1 MSKAALTTLQ
11 VRDVE
16 AHGLTTE
23 ERKRFEEDGFFIVPA
38 ALDAGTVET
47 LRNLADEHLARLRAN
62 GVNDHAYLNLHDV
75 VGRDPVYLDL
85 MTWPT
90 TFHKVWQV
98 LGWNIQLFHTQL
110 IVTPTSDPALP
121 VGPDGWHQDNHRMN
135 FELEVE
141 LMPRI
146 SMKVG
151 YFLADI
157 PEPGMGN
164 LCVIPG
170 SHLTRSPDER
180 AGVQITANAGDAVVF
195 DRRLWHSGSTNQSPV
210 IRRALF
216 YGYSYRWLRPKCA
229 MKITT
234 LPEFETLDPIRRQL
248 LGACSS
254 ANGYYTPDDTTDAPL
269 RAWIA
274 DNLGVDAVAP

>member
-1 MSKAALTTLQ
+1 MTL
-11 VRDVE
+11 RASDVD
-16 AHGLTTE
+16 AYGLAE
-23 ERKRFEEDGFFIVPA
+23 EEQKRFEEDGFFMVPN
-38 ALDAGTVET
+38 ALDSTTVDV
-47 LRNLADEHLARLRAN
+47 LRTLADGYLERLRAN
-62 GVNDHAYLNLHDV
+62 GASESRYLNLHDL
-75 VGRDPVYLDL
+75 VGRHSIFLDL

-90 TFHKVWQV
+90 TFHKVWQL

-121 VGPDGWHQDNHRMN
+121 AGPDGWHQDNDRMN
-135 FELEVE
+135 RELEVE

-157 PEPGMGN
+157 SEPGMGN

-170 SHLTRSPDER
+170 SHLTRHPDES
-180 AGVQITANAGDAVVF
+180 AGVQITANAGDAIVF
-195 DRRLWHSGSTNQSPV
+195 DRRLWHSGSTNQSAVP
-210 IRRALF
+210 RRALF
-216 YGYSYRWLRPKCA
+216 YGYSYRWLRPKSA

-234 LPEFETLDPIRRQL
+234 SPAYDTFDPVHRQL
-248 LGACSS
+248 LGACST
-254 ANGYYTPDDTTDAPL
+254 ANGYYTPDDTVDAPL

-274 DNLGVDAVAP
+274 TNVGNRAVAP

>member
-1 MSKAALTTLQ
+1 LEAAVTTL
-11 VRDVE
+11 RASDVE
-16 AHGLTTE
+16 AYGLAME

-38 ALDAGTVET
+38 ALDHGMIDT
-47 LRNLADEHLARLRAN
+47 LRTLADGYLDRFRSN
-62 GVNDHAYLNLHDV
+62 GATDQAYLNLHDLL
-75 VGRDPVYLDL
+75 GRHPVFLDL

-90 TFHKVWQV
+90 VFHKVWQV

-110 IVTPTSDPALP
+110 IVTPTSDAALSP
-121 VGPDGWHQDNHRMN
+121 GPDGWHQDNDRMN
-135 FELEVE
+135 LELEVE

-164 LCVIPG
+164 FCVIPG
-170 SHLTRSPDER
+170 SHLTRKPDES
-180 AGVQITANAGDAVVF
+180 AGVQIEANAGDAVVF

-210 IRRALF
+210 TRRALF

-234 LPEFETLDPIRRQL
+234 MPEFASLDPIRRQL

-274 DNLGVDAVAP
+274 DNLGADAVAP

>member
-1 MSKAALTTLQ
+1 MGGHRPGRPDVRRLVFRRMSRAALTTLQ

-23 ERKRFEEDGFFIVPA
+23 ERKRFEEDGFFIVPS
-38 ALDAGTVET
+38 ALDPGAVET
-47 LRNLADEHLARLRAN
+47 LRNLADAHLARLRAN

-157 PEPGMGN
+157 SAPGMGN

-170 SHLTRSPDER
+170 SHLTRHPDER
-180 AGVQITANAGDAVVF
+180 AGIQITADAGDAIVF
-195 DRRLWHSGSTNQSPV
+195 D
-210 IRRALF
+210 
-216 YGYSYRWLRPKCA
+216 
-229 MKITT
+229 
-234 LPEFETLDPIRRQL
+234 
-248 LGACSS
+248 
-254 ANGYYTPDDTTDAPL
+254 
-269 RAWIA
+269 
-274 DNLGVDAVAP
+274 